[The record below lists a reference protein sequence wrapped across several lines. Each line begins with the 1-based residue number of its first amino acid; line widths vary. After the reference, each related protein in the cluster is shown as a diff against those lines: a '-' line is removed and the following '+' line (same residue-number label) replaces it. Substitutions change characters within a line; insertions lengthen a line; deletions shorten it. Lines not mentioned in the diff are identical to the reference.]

1 MPSGENLVTSDS
13 AVQKRAKPA
22 IHIDIAPTH
31 LLTPVDTE
39 RIPSASP
46 LSSETN
52 WANRYED
59 FVIGNPIG
67 YGSSAVVYEAMYKP
81 LNKKLAIKAIDLD
94 KFERNQIDELRR
106 ETALMALCKHPNVLK
121 VYGSFVNGS
130 KLFIVTPYLAAG
142 SCLDIMKT
150 GFSEGLDEISI
161 ATILKQALEALV
173 YLHKNGHIHRDV
185 KAGNLL
191 MDDQGQVLLADFGVS
206 SSLTENNEVRRTF
219 VGTPCWMAPEV
230 MEQAGYDYK
239 ADIWSFGIT
248 ALELAT
254 GHAPLARHPPM
265 KVLMMTLA
273 NDPPTLDRQN
283 CKQKFS
289 RTFKDMIDLCLQKD
303 HHKRPTAEK
312 LLAHPFFKQAKRHD
326 HLVKALLAH
335 VPPLD
340 QRPHKQVPQKQII
353 LASAEKPWNF
363 DTQDERIQPVRPIE
377 RSKPVVHFG
386 EHPPIPERPVPETD
400 PQPILSGEAVS
411 NKPRWMTQAHGLPI
425 QTQDLPTASSPSS
438 YSPPSS
444 TPLDAHPPGVGLGIM
459 HHGPLSAAS
468 STPSAGGLPSSE
480 GEFRK
485 GRFSVHQT
493 PTRAMASEDWIESRA
508 IVCRAPSQD
517 GERRS
522 RFEIKQNG
530 IQQVCE
536 SPATGLP
543 LTRENLKECVLN
555 KVGRFSLEKPESPSD
570 PIALSE
576 GRKKGRFELKVGSS
590 TPSDTDKAT
599 HYESPQSTVI
609 PSPSISPSNSI
620 SRDSSNRMVDPNL
633 PHMVHVHVEALIK
646 QTEIQKNMLQGLL
659 ATLPSLYASPS
670 TTRLRTPSEAKKPV
684 SSDEIN
690 QRTQHATDI
699 NSTMECLQQLLLA
712 FSKEKQ
718 KLLRENEALKKE
730 IELLKKTQQ
739 TME

>member
-1 MPSGENLVTSDS
+1 
-13 AVQKRAKPA
+13 
-22 IHIDIAPTH
+22 
-31 LLTPVDTE
+31 
-39 RIPSASP
+39 
-46 LSSETN
+46 
-52 WANRYED
+52 
-59 FVIGNPIG
+59 
-67 YGSSAVVYEAMYKP
+67 
-81 LNKKLAIKAIDLD
+81 
-94 KFERNQIDELRR
+94 
-106 ETALMALCKHPNVLK
+106 MALCKHPNVLK

-191 MDDQGQVLLADFGVS
+191 MDDQGRVLLADFGVS
-206 SSLTENNEVRRTF
+206 SSLTENNEVRKTF

-303 HHKRPTAEK
+303 RHKRPTAEK
-312 LLAHPFFKQAKRHD
+312 LLTHPFFKQAKRHD

-340 QRPHKQVPQKQII
+340 QRPHKKVPQKQII

-363 DTQDERIQPVRPIE
+363 DTQDEPEAIRPIE

-386 EHPPIPERPVPETD
+386 ENPPIPERPD
-400 PQPILSGEAVS
+400 KQPILSGEAVS
-411 NKPRWMTQAHGLPI
+411 RKSRWMTQEHGLPI
-425 QTQDLPTASSPSS
+425 QTHDLPTASSPSS
-438 YSPPSS
+438 YSPPNS
-444 TPLDAHPPGVGLGIM
+444 TPLEAHHLGVSLGIM

-468 STPSAGGLPSSE
+468 SIPSAGGLPSSE

-493 PTRAMASEDWIESRA
+493 PTRATASEDWIESRA

-530 IQQVCE
+530 LMNQQVCE

-543 LTRENLKECVLN
+543 LTRENLKDCVLN

-590 TPSDTDKAT
+590 TPSDTGKQEKRENGQSNLCLVDKAT
-599 HYESPQSTVI
+599 HYESPQSTVV

-620 SRDSSNRMVDPNL
+620 SRDSSNRMMDPNM
-633 PHMVHVHVEALIK
+633 PHMVHVHMEALIK

-659 ATLPSLYASPS
+659 ATLPSLYASHS

-690 QRTQHATDI
+690 QR
-699 NSTMECLQQLLLA
+699 
-712 FSKEKQ
+712 
-718 KLLRENEALKKE
+718 
-730 IELLKKTQQ
+730 
-739 TME
+739 